1 MATYTFPVSGNV
13 LARSTALTPDFLLPD
28 FYQPQIWASGASG
41 LTGYTVSGVTGGFY
55 TGVSDGNG
63 GIWAVGLIGPIVD
76 VTASGAVNETYNI
89 PPNRASTGLSIPASG
104 GVYAID
110 SAGELFT
117 TANLSVSL
125 VDNSVDLPATLNGAS
140 SYSAE
145 LVNSSL
151 GLPATLIDNATQLPF
166 GFGALSRGLIAS
178 GSTLYTILPAQQS
191 IGTYDLATGASG
203 AVSGTMTNPSCF
215 AISASGVLGVCGWA
229 DSTLMNGFTQF
240 SMSPMTMGML
250 VGLNTPNNQLMMLM
264 DKNRTWMV
272 QQTIS
277 INEPDYLAWTP
288 NAEQLF
294 VNSSASGV
302 VQLYNMDVDVF
313 NLAQTFTLS
322 DAGAVTVTPNS
333 LTAFVCQTPLNQI
346 TLFNASN
353 NIWASG
359 ATIAING
366 PTDVYALSNTQVFA
380 TIASG
385 FAYINEANQVWSVG
399 ASGALSY
406 TPTTITQDE
415 FGILYVAGSSSTT
428 GYLTAIAS
436 GVVLGGSSWA
446 GSADDLLWIQGQL
459 CVTDST
465 NSLVRIFGLINGQFT
480 QMNTAPAPMGSPVP
494 IAVTDSGESIF
505 VGGSTMSYQYQFA
518 QPFTLQATQTST
530 ASLYVSGGWN
540 NTVLGISERPSACTF
555 DDSGNLWVATQENN
569 VYEVNTGGI
578 VSSQMV
584 PQYGQQPQITPIGLS
599 SLMWNNGHLYAT
611 SCLEGGIVEVV

>member
-1 MATYTFPVSGNV
+1 MATYTFPVDNNI
-13 LARSTALTPDFLLPD
+13 LARSTAITPEFLIPD
-28 FYQPQIWASGASG
+28 FYAPQIWASGASG
-41 LTGYTVSGVTGGFY
+41 LISYAVSGIVTGGFAD
-55 TGVSDGNG
+55 GVSDGNG
-63 GIWAVGLIGPIVD
+63 GLWVVGNTGFIAD
-76 VTASGAVNETYNI
+76 VTASGAVDSGFVTPVNT
-89 PPNRASTGLSIPASG
+89 AFTGVALSSG
-104 GVYAID
+104 GVAYAMSSNGTIYAA
-110 SAGELFT
+110 SG
-117 TANLSVSL
+117 SSG
-125 VDNSVDLPATLNGAS
+125 AT
-140 SYSAE
+140 
-145 LVNSSL
+145 
-151 GLPATLIDNATQLPF
+151 
-166 GFGALSRGLIAS
+166 ALSPSFNTLARGLLAS
-178 GSTLYTILPAQQS
+178 GSTLYTILPTQQS
-191 IGTYDLATGASG
+191 IGTYDLATAASG

-240 SMSPMTMGML
+240 SMSPGTMGML

-288 NAEQLF
+288 NGEQLF

-302 VQLYNMDVDVF
+302 VQLYNMDVDRF

-322 DAGAVTVTPNS
+322 DAGAVVVIPNS

-380 TIASG
+380 TIAYG

-415 FGILYVAGSSSTT
+415 FGILYVTGSSSTT

-540 NTVLGISERPSACTF
+540 NTALGIGERPSACTF

-569 VYEVNTGGI
+569 VYEINTGGI

-611 SCLEGGIVEVV
+611 SCLEGGIVEII

>member
-1 MATYTFPVSGNV
+1 MTTYTFPVSGNV

-41 LTGYTVSGVTGGFY
+41 LTSYAVSGIVNGGFAD
-55 TGVSDGNG
+55 GVSDGNG
-63 GIWAVGLIGPIVD
+63 GMWVVGNSGFIAD
-76 VTASGAVNETYNI
+76 VTASGAV
-89 PPNRASTGLSIPASG
+89 ASGFVTPLNTAFTGVALSSG
-104 GVYAID
+104 GVAYAMSSNGTVYAASGS
-110 SAGELFT
+110 SA
-117 TANLSVSL
+117 TALSPSF
-125 VDNSVDLPATLNGAS
+125 NT
-140 SYSAE
+140 
-145 LVNSSL
+145 
-151 GLPATLIDNATQLPF
+151 
-166 GFGALSRGLIAS
+166 LSRGLIAS
-178 GSTLYTILPAQQS
+178 GSTLYTILPTQQS
-191 IGTYDLATGASG
+191 VGTYDLATGASG
-203 AVSGTMTNPSCF
+203 AVSGTVTNPSCF
-215 AISASGVLGVCGWA
+215 AISASGTLGVCGWA

-302 VQLYNMDVDVF
+302 VQLYNMDVNVF

-322 DAGAVTVTPNS
+322 DAGAVAVIPNS
-333 LTAFVCQTPLNQI
+333 LTAFICQTPLNQI

-353 NIWASG
+353 NVWASG

-380 TIASG
+380 TVASG

-480 QMNTAPAPMGSPVP
+480 QMNTAPAPSGSPVP
-494 IAVTDSGESIF
+494 IVVTDSMESIF
-505 VGGSTMSYQYQFA
+505 VAGSTTSYQYQFA

-540 NTVLGISERPSACTF
+540 NTALGIGERPSACTF
-555 DDSGNLWVATQENN
+555 DDSGNLWVVTQENN
-569 VYEVNTGGI
+569 LYEVNTGGI

-611 SCLEGGIVEVV
+611 SCLEGGIVEIV

>member
-13 LARSTALTPDFLLPD
+13 LARSTAITPEFLLPD
-28 FYQPQIWASGASG
+28 FYNPQIWASGASG
-41 LTGYTVSGVTGGFY
+41 LTAYAVSGIVTGGFAD
-55 TGVSDGNG
+55 GVSDGNG
-63 GIWAVGLIGPIVD
+63 GMWVVGNSGFIAD
-76 VTASGAVNETYNI
+76 VTASGAV
-89 PPNRASTGLSIPASG
+89 ASGFVTPLNTAFTGVALSSG
-104 GVYAID
+104 GVAYAMSSNGTIF
-110 SAGELFT
+110 SAVGNGSFAVPLPT
-117 TANLSVSL
+117 
-125 VDNSVDLPATLNGAS
+125 DLPTELYPVVAT
-140 SYSAE
+140 
-145 LVNSSL
+145 
-151 GLPATLIDNATQLPF
+151 
-166 GFGALSRGLIAS
+166 ALSPSFDTLCRGLIAS
-178 GSTLYTILPAQQS
+178 GSTLYTILPTQQS
-191 IGTYDLATGASG
+191 IGTYDLATAASG
-203 AVSGTMTNPSCF
+203 AVSGTVTNPSCF

-272 QQTIS
+272 QQTID
-277 INEPDYLAWTP
+277 INEPDYLGWTP

-313 NLAQTFTLS
+313 KLAQTFTLS
-322 DAGAVTVTPNS
+322 DAGAVVVTPNS
-333 LTAFVCQTPLNQI
+333 LTAFICQTPLNQI

-353 NIWASG
+353 NVWASG
-359 ATIAING
+359 ATIAINS
-366 PTDVYALSNTQVFA
+366 PTDVFALSNTQVFA
-380 TIASG
+380 TVASG

-494 IAVTDSGESIF
+494 IVVTDSGESIF

-540 NTVLGISERPSACTF
+540 NTALGIGERPSACTF
-555 DDSGNLWVATQENN
+555 DDSGNLWVVTQENN
-569 VYEVNTGGI
+569 LYEVNTGGI
-578 VSSQMV
+578 VSSQIV

>member
-13 LARSTALTPDFLLPD
+13 LARSTAITPEFLLPD

-41 LTGYTVSGVTGGFY
+41 LTSYAVSGIVTGGFAD
-55 TGVSDGNG
+55 GVSDGNG
-63 GIWAVGLIGPIVD
+63 GLWVVGNTGFIAD
-76 VTASGAVNETYNI
+76 VTASGVV
-89 PPNRASTGLSIPASG
+89 ASGFVTPLNTAFTGVALSSG
-104 GVYAID
+104 GVAYAMSSNGTIF
-110 SAGELFT
+110 SAVGNGSFAVPLPT
-117 TANLSVSL
+117 
-125 VDNSVDLPATLNGAS
+125 DLPTDLTPVATALSPSFN
-140 SYSAE
+140 
-145 LVNSSL
+145 
-151 GLPATLIDNATQLPF
+151 T
-166 GFGALSRGLIAS
+166 LSRGLIAS
-178 GSTLYTILPAQQS
+178 GSTLYTILPTQQS
-191 IGTYDLATGASG
+191 IGTYDLATAASG
-203 AVSGTMTNPSCF
+203 AVSGTVASPSCF
-215 AISASGVLGVCGWA
+215 AISASGTLGVCGWA

-240 SMSPMTMGML
+240 SMSPMPMGML
-250 VGLNTPNNQLMMLM
+250 VGLNTPNNQLMLLM

-288 NAEQLF
+288 NGEQLF

-302 VQLYNMDVDVF
+302 VQLYNMDVNVF

-333 LTAFVCQTPLNQI
+333 LTAFICQTPLNQI

-353 NIWASG
+353 NVWASG
-359 ATIAING
+359 ATIAINS
-366 PTDVYALSNTQVFA
+366 PTDVFALSNTQVFA
-380 TIASG
+380 TVASG

-494 IAVTDSGESIF
+494 IVVTDSGESIF

-518 QPFTLQATQTST
+518 QPFTLVATQTST

-540 NTVLGISERPSACTF
+540 NTVLGISERPSACVF

-569 VYEVNTGGI
+569 LYEVNTGGI
-578 VSSQMV
+578 VSSQIV

-611 SCLEGGIVEVV
+611 SCLEGGIVEII

>member
-13 LARSTALTPDFLLPD
+13 LARSTAITPEFLLPD
-28 FYQPQIWASGASG
+28 FYNPQIWASGASG
-41 LTGYTVSGVTGGFY
+41 LTPYAVSGVVTGGFAD
-55 TGVSDGNG
+55 GVSDGNG
-63 GIWAVGLIGPIVD
+63 GMWVVGNSGFIAD
-76 VTASGAVNETYNI
+76 VTASGAVISSFVTPVNT
-89 PPNRASTGLSIPASG
+89 AFTGIALSSG
-104 GVYAID
+104 GVAYAMSSNGTIYAA
-110 SAGELFT
+110 SGSSGA
-117 TANLSVSL
+117 TALSPSF
-125 VDNSVDLPATLNGAS
+125 NT
-140 SYSAE
+140 
-145 LVNSSL
+145 
-151 GLPATLIDNATQLPF
+151 
-166 GFGALSRGLIAS
+166 LSRGLIAS
-178 GSTLYTILPAQQS
+178 GSTLYTILPTQQS
-191 IGTYDLATGASG
+191 IGTYDLATAASG
-203 AVSGTMTNPSCF
+203 AVSGTVTNPSCF

-288 NAEQLF
+288 NGEQLF

-302 VQLYNMDVDVF
+302 VQLYNMDVDRF

-333 LTAFVCQTPLNQI
+333 LTAFICQTPLNQI

-353 NIWASG
+353 NVWASG

-540 NTVLGISERPSACTF
+540 NTALGIGERPSACTF

-569 VYEVNTGGI
+569 VYEINTGGI

-611 SCLEGGIVEVV
+611 SCLEGGIVEII

>member
-13 LARSTALTPDFLLPD
+13 LARSTAITPEFLIPD
-28 FYQPQIWASGASG
+28 FYAPQIWASGASG
-41 LTGYTVSGVTGGFY
+41 LISYAVSGIVTGGFAD
-55 TGVSDGNG
+55 GVSDGNG
-63 GIWAVGLIGPIVD
+63 GLWLVGNTGFIAD
-76 VTASGAVNETYNI
+76 VTASGAVSSGFVT
-89 PPNRASTGLSIPASG
+89 PVLQAFTGIALSSG
-104 GVYAID
+104 GVAYAI
-110 SAGELFT
+110 SAAGSIFSAVGNGSYAVALPT
-117 TANLSVSL
+117 
-125 VDNSVDLPATLNGAS
+125 DLPADLTP
-140 SYSAE
+140 
-145 LVNSSL
+145 V
-151 GLPATLIDNATQLPF
+151 ATQLSPSF
-166 GFGALSRGLIAS
+166 NTLSRGLIAS
-178 GSTLYTILPAQQS
+178 GSTLYTILPTQQS
-191 IGTYDLATGASG
+191 VGTYDLATGASG
-203 AVSGTMTNPSCF
+203 AVSGTVTNPSCF
-215 AISASGVLGVCGWA
+215 AISASGVIGVCGWA

-250 VGLNTPNNQLMMLM
+250 VGLNTPNNQLMLLM

-288 NAEQLF
+288 NGEQLF

-302 VQLYNMDVDVF
+302 VQLYNMDVNVF

-322 DAGAVTVTPNS
+322 DAGAVAVIPNS
-333 LTAFVCQTPLNQI
+333 LTAFICQTPLNQI
-346 TLFNASN
+346 TIFNASN
-353 NIWASG
+353 NVWASG

-380 TIASG
+380 TVASG

-480 QMNTAPAPMGSPVP
+480 QINTAPAPMGSPVP
-494 IAVTDSGESIF
+494 IVVTDSGESIF

-578 VSSQMV
+578 VSSQIV

-611 SCLEGGIVEVV
+611 SCLEGGIVEIV

>member
-13 LARSTALTPDFLLPD
+13 LARSTAITPEFLLPD
-28 FYQPQIWASGASG
+28 FYNPQIWASGASG
-41 LTGYTVSGVTGGFY
+41 LTPYAVSGVVTGGFAD
-55 TGVSDGNG
+55 GVSDGNG
-63 GIWAVGLIGPIVD
+63 GMWVVGNSGFIAD
-76 VTASGAVNETYNI
+76 VTASGAVVSGFVTPVNT
-89 PPNRASTGLSIPASG
+89 AFTGVALSSG
-104 GVYAID
+104 GVAYAMSSNGTIYAA
-110 SAGELFT
+110 SGSSGA
-117 TANLSVSL
+117 TALSPSF
-125 VDNSVDLPATLNGAS
+125 NT
-140 SYSAE
+140 
-145 LVNSSL
+145 
-151 GLPATLIDNATQLPF
+151 
-166 GFGALSRGLIAS
+166 LSRGLIAS
-178 GSTLYTILPAQQS
+178 GSTLYTILPTQQS
-191 IGTYDLATGASG
+191 IGTYDLATAASG
-203 AVSGTMTNPSCF
+203 AVSGTVANPSCF
-215 AISASGVLGVCGWA
+215 AISASGTLGVCGWA

-272 QQTIS
+272 SQTIS

-494 IAVTDSGESIF
+494 IVVTDSGESIF
-505 VGGSTMSYQYQFA
+505 VGGTMTSYQYQFA

-555 DDSGNLWVATQENN
+555 DDSGNLWVTTVENN
-569 VYEVNTGGI
+569 LYEVNTGGI
-578 VSSQMV
+578 VSSQIV

-611 SCLEGGIVEVV
+611 SCLEGGIVEIV

>member
-1 MATYTFPVSGNV
+1 MATYTFPVDNNV
-13 LARSTALTPDFLLPD
+13 LARSTAITPEFLLPD
-28 FYQPQIWASGASG
+28 FYNPQIWASGASG
-41 LTGYTVSGVTGGFY
+41 LTAYAVSGIVTGGF
-55 TGVSDGNG
+55 TDGVSDGNG
-63 GIWAVGLIGPIVD
+63 GLWVVGNTGFIAD
-76 VTASGAVNETYNI
+76 VTASGAV
-89 PPNRASTGLSIPASG
+89 ASG
-104 GVYAID
+104 FVTPLNTAFTGVALSSGGIAYAMSSNGTIF
-110 SAGELFT
+110 SAVGNGSFAVPLPT
-117 TANLSVSL
+117 
-125 VDNSVDLPATLNGAS
+125 DLPTELYPVAT
-140 SYSAE
+140 
-145 LVNSSL
+145 
-151 GLPATLIDNATQLPF
+151 
-166 GFGALSRGLIAS
+166 ALSPSFNTLCRGLLAS
-178 GSTLYTILPAQQS
+178 GSTLYTILPTQQS

-203 AVSGTMTNPSCF
+203 AVSGTVTNPSCF

-240 SMSPMTMGML
+240 SMSPMMMGML

-272 QQTIS
+272 QQTID
-277 INEPDYLAWTP
+277 INEPDYLGWTP

-555 DDSGNLWVATQENN
+555 DDSGNLWVTTVENN
-569 VYEVNTGGI
+569 LYEVNTGGI

-611 SCLEGGIVEVV
+611 SCLEGGIVEII

>member
-1 MATYTFPVSGNV
+1 MTTYTFPVSGNV

-28 FYQPQIWASGASG
+28 FYQSQIWASGASG
-41 LTGYTVSGVTGGFY
+41 LTPHAVSGVVTGGFAD
-55 TGVSDGNG
+55 GVSDGNG
-63 GIWAVGLIGPIVD
+63 GMWVVGNAGFIAD
-76 VTASGAVNETYNI
+76 VTASGAV
-89 PPNRASTGLSIPASG
+89 ASGFVTPVNTAFTGVALSSG
-104 GVYAID
+104 GVAYAMSSNGIIYAA
-110 SAGELFT
+110 SGSSGA
-117 TANLSVSL
+117 TALSPSF
-125 VDNSVDLPATLNGAS
+125 NT
-140 SYSAE
+140 
-145 LVNSSL
+145 
-151 GLPATLIDNATQLPF
+151 
-166 GFGALSRGLIAS
+166 LSRGLIAS
-178 GSTLYTILPAQQS
+178 GSTLYTILPTQQS

-203 AVSGTMTNPSCF
+203 AVSGTVTNPSCF

-272 QQTIS
+272 SQTID

-366 PTDVYALSNTQVFA
+366 PTDAFALSNTQVFA
-380 TIASG
+380 TVASG

-406 TPTTITQDE
+406 TPTSITQDE

-494 IAVTDSGESIF
+494 IVVTDSGESIF

-540 NTVLGISERPSACTF
+540 NTALGIGERPSACTF
-555 DDSGNLWVATQENN
+555 DDSGNLWVVTQENN
-569 VYEVNTGGI
+569 LYEVNTGGI
-578 VSSQMV
+578 VSSQIV
-584 PQYGQQPQITPIGLS
+584 PQYCQQPQITPIGLS

>member
-1 MATYTFPVSGNV
+1 MTTYTFPVSGNV
-13 LARSTALTPDFLLPD
+13 LARSTAITPDFLLPD
-28 FYQPQIWASGASG
+28 FYLPQIWASGASG
-41 LTGYTVSGVTGGFY
+41 LIGYAVSGIVSEGFAD
-55 TGVSDGNG
+55 GVSDGNG
-63 GIWAVGLIGPIVD
+63 GMWVVGNAGFIAD
-76 VTASGAVNETYNI
+76 VTASGVVSSGFVTPMNTAF
-89 PPNRASTGLSIPASG
+89 TGVALSSG
-104 GVYAID
+104 GVAYAISSNGTIF
-110 SAGELFT
+110 SAIGNGSFAVPLPT
-117 TANLSVSL
+117 
-125 VDNSVDLPATLNGAS
+125 DLPTDLTPVATALSPSFN
-140 SYSAE
+140 
-145 LVNSSL
+145 
-151 GLPATLIDNATQLPF
+151 T
-166 GFGALSRGLIAS
+166 LSRGLLAS
-178 GSTLYTILPAQQS
+178 GSTLYTILPTQQS
-191 IGTYDLATGASG
+191 IGTYDLATAASG
-203 AVSGTMTNPSCF
+203 AVSGTVANPSCF

-272 QQTIS
+272 SQTID

-322 DAGAVTVTPNS
+322 DAGAVVVTPNS
-333 LTAFVCQTPLNQI
+333 LTAFICQTPLNQI

-359 ATIAING
+359 ATIAINS
-366 PTDVYALSNTQVFA
+366 PTDVFALSNTQVFA
-380 TIASG
+380 TVASG

-436 GVVLGGSSWA
+436 GVVLGGSSWT
-446 GSADDLLWIQGQL
+446 GSADDLLWEQGQL

-480 QMNTAPAPMGSPVP
+480 QMNTAPAPTGSPVP
-494 IAVTDSGESIF
+494 IVITDSGESIF

-540 NTVLGISERPSACTF
+540 NTALGISERPSACVF
-555 DDSGNLWVATQENN
+555 DNSGNLWVATQENN
-569 VYEVNTGGI
+569 LYEVNTGGI

-611 SCLEGGIVEVV
+611 SCLEGGIVEII

>member
-13 LARSTALTPDFLLPD
+13 LARSTAITPEFLLPD
-28 FYQPQIWASGASG
+28 FYNPQIWASGASG
-41 LTGYTVSGVTGGFY
+41 LTPYAVSGVVTGGFAD
-55 TGVSDGNG
+55 GVSDGNG
-63 GIWAVGLIGPIVD
+63 GMWVVGNSGFIAD
-76 VTASGAVNETYNI
+76 VTASGAVISSFVTPVNT
-89 PPNRASTGLSIPASG
+89 AFTGIALSSG
-104 GVYAID
+104 GVAYAMSSNGTIYAASGS
-110 SAGELFT
+110 SAT
-117 TANLSVSL
+117 
-125 VDNSVDLPATLNGAS
+125 
-140 SYSAE
+140 
-145 LVNSSL
+145 
-151 GLPATLIDNATQLPF
+151 
-166 GFGALSRGLIAS
+166 ALSPSFDTLCRGLIAS
-178 GSTLYTILPAQQS
+178 GSTLYTILPTQQS
-191 IGTYDLATGASG
+191 VGTYDLATAASG
-203 AVSGTMTNPSCF
+203 AVSGTVTNPSCF

-272 QQTIS
+272 QQTID

-322 DAGAVTVTPNS
+322 DAGAVTVIPNS

-359 ATIAING
+359 ATIAINS
-366 PTDVYALSNTQVFA
+366 PTDVFALSNTQVFA

-494 IAVTDSGESIF
+494 IVVTDSGESIF

-518 QPFTLQATQTST
+518 QPFTLVATQTST

-540 NTVLGISERPSACTF
+540 NTVLGIGERPSACTF
-555 DDSGNLWVATQENN
+555 DDSGNLWVTTVENN
-569 VYEVNTGGI
+569 LYEVNTGGI

-611 SCLEGGIVEVV
+611 SCLEGGIVEII

>member
-1 MATYTFPVSGNV
+1 MATYTFPVDNNV
-13 LARSTALTPDFLLPD
+13 LARSTAITPEFLIPD
-28 FYQPQIWASGASG
+28 FYAPQIWASGASG
-41 LTGYTVSGVTGGFY
+41 LISYAVSGIVTGGFAD
-55 TGVSDGNG
+55 GVSDGNG
-63 GIWAVGLIGPIVD
+63 GLWVVGNTGFIAD
-76 VTASGAVNETYNI
+76 VTASGAVSSGFVT
-89 PPNRASTGLSIPASG
+89 PVLQAFTGIALSSG
-104 GVYAID
+104 GVAYAI
-110 SAGELFT
+110 SAAGSIFSAVGNGSYAVALPT
-117 TANLSVSL
+117 
-125 VDNSVDLPATLNGAS
+125 DLPADLTP
-140 SYSAE
+140 
-145 LVNSSL
+145 V
-151 GLPATLIDNATQLPF
+151 ATQLSPSF
-166 GFGALSRGLIAS
+166 NTLARGLLAS
-178 GSTLYTILPAQQS
+178 GSTLYTILPTQQS

-264 DKNRTWMV
+264 GKNRTWMV
-272 QQTIS
+272 QQTID

-288 NAEQLF
+288 NGEQLF

-302 VQLYNMDVDVF
+302 VQLYNMDVDRF

-322 DAGAVTVTPNS
+322 DAGAVTVIPNS

-359 ATIAING
+359 AAIAING

-494 IAVTDSGESIF
+494 IVVTDSGESIF

-569 VYEVNTGGI
+569 LYEVDTGGI

-611 SCLEGGIVEVV
+611 SCLEGGIVEII